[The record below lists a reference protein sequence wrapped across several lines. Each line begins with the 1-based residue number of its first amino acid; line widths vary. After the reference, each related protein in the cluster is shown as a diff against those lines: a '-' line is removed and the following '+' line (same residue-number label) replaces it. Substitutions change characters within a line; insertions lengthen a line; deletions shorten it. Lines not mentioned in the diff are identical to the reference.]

1 LIIPIANVHHSRKAF
16 TPIPSVGIVCTGRG
30 SQAIR
35 RPVGLRIPYPEMGFV
50 SVSWSS
56 ARWRLATGRE
66 RCSWDVF
73 SFHDEAFAS
82 SFEHRKREGCA
93 ILVASCSGALC
104 QPLLEKGLAKDQ
116 LLETEPDATRSGMAI
131 ETGEPIPL
139 VTAAFFR
146 MRPQTQ
152 GVRAIPAVH
161 DVYPVG

>member
-1 LIIPIANVHHSRKAF
+1 MFTFLVSF
-16 TPIPSVGIVCTGRG
+16 TPTIQGIVVCTRRG

-35 RPVGLRIPYPEMGFV
+35 RPVGLRRPHPEMCLFGAFWSPAFV
-50 SVSWSS
+50 
-56 ARWRLATGRE
+56 AWRASQRE

-73 SFHDEAFAS
+73 SFHDKAFAL

-93 ILVASCSGALC
+93 ILVASCSGTLC

-139 VTAAFFR
+139 VCCRILSNA
-146 MRPQTQ
+146 
-152 GVRAIPAVH
+152 PANPRGEG
-161 DVYPVG
+161 YPCGS

>member
-1 LIIPIANVHHSRKAF
+1 MGCPIRKSTDQSLFAAPHGLSQRITSFIACACQGIHQMPLYHLIIPIANVHHSRKAF

-93 ILVASCSGALC
+93 ILVASCSGTLV
-104 QPLLEKGLAKDQ
+104 
-116 LLETEPDATRSGMAI
+116 
-131 ETGEPIPL
+131 PIPSGE
-139 VTAAFFR
+139 R
-146 MRPQTQ
+146 IGERP
-152 GVRAIPAVH
+152 AS
-161 DVYPVG
+161 

>member
-1 LIIPIANVHHSRKAF
+1 MFTIPVKRSRRS
-16 TPIPSVGIVCTGRG
+16 PVWG
-30 SQAIR
+30 SSALGADRRAIR
-35 RPVGLRIPYPEMGFV
+35 RPVGLRRPHPETWAV

-73 SFHDEAFAS
+73 SFHDKAFAL

-131 ETGEPIPL
+131 ETREPIP
-139 VTAAFFR
+139 
-146 MRPQTQ
+146 
-152 GVRAIPAVH
+152 PACCRILSNAPANPRGEG
-161 DVYPVG
+161 YPCGS